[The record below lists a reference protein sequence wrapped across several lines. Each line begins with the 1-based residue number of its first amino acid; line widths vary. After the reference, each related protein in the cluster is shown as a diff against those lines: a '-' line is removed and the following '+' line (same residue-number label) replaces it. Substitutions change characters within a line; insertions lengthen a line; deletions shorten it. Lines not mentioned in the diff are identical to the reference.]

1 MTTTP
6 FRIGF
11 LPLVDAALPILAR
24 ELGFAE
30 AEGIA
35 LELVRDM
42 SWATVNDRLLYG
54 HSDAAHLLAPLAIAT
69 TLGLGRPAT
78 PLSVP
83 FVLGLN
89 GNAITLRP
97 DLATQ
102 VTAVGAPGDVAAI
115 GARLAEVAQAARE
128 RGTPLRFGVVH
139 RYSSHNYML
148 RYWLIGCGIDPDR
161 DVAIVTVAPPFAA
174 DALAAGE
181 IDGICVGEPWNSV
194 AVDRG
199 VGVIVAVTSQIWLR
213 GVEKVLAMRTARMEE
228 ESDLTH
234 RLLRAL
240 YRAGSTKATP
250 ARMEEESDLTHRL
263 LRALYRAGVAFVDP
277 ARREEIAAI
286 LAGPDYLDGS
296 ATLIGHAIS
305 DRIVF
310 AQGAAPI
317 DVPDF
322 MFQHR
327 EAANFPWVSQAAWLY
342 AQMCIAGHAAPNP
355 ADYDA
360 AQRVFRPDVYRA
372 ALRPLGV
379 PLPGASSKLEGG
391 IVEALGVGTTQGR
404 LIMGADRFFDARSFD
419 PADLA
424 GYLGGFE
431 A

>member
-1 MTTTP
+1 MSNTP

-24 ELGFAE
+24 EFGFAE
-30 AEGIA
+30 AEGID
-35 LELVRDM
+35 LTLVCDM

-69 TLGLGRPAT
+69 TLGLGRPAM

-97 DLATQ
+97 DLAAR
-102 VTAVGAPGDVAAI
+102 VTTIGGPGDVTAI
-115 GARLAEVAQAARE
+115 GARLAVEVQAARAAGK
-128 RGTPLRFGVVH
+128 RLRFGVVH
-139 RYSSHNYML
+139 RYSSHDYML
-148 RYWLIGCGIDPDR
+148 RYWLIGSGIDPDH
-161 DVAIVTVAPPFAA
+161 DVEIVTVAPPFAA
-174 DALAAGE
+174 DALAE
-181 IDGICVGEPWNSV
+181 DEVDGICVGEPWNSV

-228 ESDLTH
+228 DRETTH
-234 RLLRAL
+234 GLLRAL
-240 YRAGSTKATP
+240 YRAG
-250 ARMEEESDLTHRL
+250 E
-263 LRALYRAGVAFVDP
+263 AFVDP
-277 ARREEIAAI
+277 ARCEEIASI
-286 LAGPDYLDGS
+286 LARPEYLDGS
-296 ATLIGHAIS
+296 ADLIRHAIS

-310 AQGAAPI
+310 AQGAGAVH
-317 DVPDF
+317 VPDF

-342 AQMCIAGHAAPNP
+342 AQMRLARHV
-355 ADYDA
+355 ADDADGYEA

-391 IVEALGVGTTQGR
+391 IVGGLGVGTTQGR
-404 LIMGADRFFDARSFD
+404 LILGGDRFFDARRFD
-419 PADLA
+419 PEALEAYLA
-424 GYLGGFE
+424 GFSD
-431 A
+431 

>member
-30 AEGIA
+30 AEGIS
-35 LELVRDM
+35 LDLVRDM

-97 DLATQ
+97 DLAAQ
-102 VTAVGAPGDVAAI
+102 VTAVGAPGDVAVI
-115 GARLAEVAQAARE
+115 GARLAAVARAARE
-128 RGTPLRFGVVH
+128 HGTPLRFGVVH

-148 RYWLIGCGIDPDR
+148 RYWLIGCGIDPDA

-228 ESDLTH
+228 DPDL
-234 RLLRAL
+234 
-240 YRAGSTKATP
+240 S
-250 ARMEEESDLTHRL
+250 HRL

-277 ARREEIAAI
+277 ARREQIAAI
-286 LAGPDYLDGS
+286 LAGPAYLDGS
-296 ATLIGHAIS
+296 AKLIGHAIS

-342 AQMCIAGHAAPNP
+342 AQMSIAGHVP
-355 ADYDA
+355 ANATSYDA
-360 AQRVFRPDVYRA
+360 AQRVFRPDIYRA

-404 LIMGADRFFDARSFD
+404 LILGADRFFDARSFD

-424 GYLGGFE
+424 GYLGGF
-431 A
+431 

>member
-30 AEGIA
+30 AEGIS
-35 LELVRDM
+35 LELIRDI

-97 DLATQ
+97 DLAAQ

-115 GARLAEVAQAARE
+115 GARLAIVAQAARE

-148 RYWLIGCGIDPDR
+148 RYWLIGCGIDPDA

-228 ESDLTH
+228 D
-234 RLLRAL
+234 
-240 YRAGSTKATP
+240 P
-250 ARMEEESDLTHRL
+250 DLTHRL

-277 ARREEIAAI
+277 ARREDIAAI
-286 LAGPDYLDGS
+286 LARPAYLDGS

-310 AQGAAPI
+310 ARGAAPI

-342 AQMCIAGHAAPNP
+342 AQMSIAGHVP
-355 ADYDA
+355 ANATSYDA

-404 LIMGADRFFDARSFD
+404 LILGADRFFDARSFD

-424 GYLGGFE
+424 GYLGGF
-431 A
+431 

>member
-30 AEGIA
+30 AEGIS
-35 LELVRDM
+35 LDLIRDM

-97 DLATQ
+97 DLAAQ

-115 GARLAEVAQAARE
+115 GARLAIVAQAARE

-148 RYWLIGCGIDPDR
+148 RYWLIGCGIDPDA

-228 ESDLTH
+228 N
-234 RLLRAL
+234 
-240 YRAGSTKATP
+240 P
-250 ARMEEESDLTHRL
+250 DLTHRL

-277 ARREEIAAI
+277 ARREDIAAI
-286 LAGPDYLDGS
+286 LAGPAYLDGS

-342 AQMCIAGHAAPNP
+342 AQMTIAGHVP
-355 ADYDA
+355 ANATSYDA

-404 LIMGADRFFDARSFD
+404 LILGADRFFDARSFD

-424 GYLGGFE
+424 GYLGGF
-431 A
+431 